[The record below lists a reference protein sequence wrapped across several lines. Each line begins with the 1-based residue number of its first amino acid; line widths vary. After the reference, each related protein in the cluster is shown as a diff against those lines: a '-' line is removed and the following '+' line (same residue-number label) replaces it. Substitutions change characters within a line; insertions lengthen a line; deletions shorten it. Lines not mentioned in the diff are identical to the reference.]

1 MEIYTNGRQQQ
12 ELKRGTTKRIL
23 RVLVIIAMLC
33 CVLSVAFFIFGHY
46 SPGHTKTNPNGS
58 ESLVYSAPETI
69 PDYSGD
75 DYIVLNGGKPCFNQW
90 DIENI
95 TGEHYSELD
104 GLGRCGCAYAMLD
117 RTMMPAE
124 ERGEIGQIKPSG
136 WKQRKYEGIIDSNP
150 PYLYNRCHLIAYA
163 LTGQNAN
170 EQNLITG
177 TGYMNT
183 EIMLPWEEQV
193 MMYLDNSDDH
203 VLYRVTPYFKGREIL
218 ARGVELE
225 AYSVEDKGESLCFH
239 VFIYNVQPGIA
250 IDYSSGES
258 RPME

>member
-1 MEIYTNGRQQQ
+1 MEIYPNDRQQQ
-12 ELKRGTTKRIL
+12 ELKRGTTKRIVH
-23 RVLVIIAMLC
+23 VLVIVVMLC
-33 CVLSVAFFIFGHY
+33 CVLSVAYFIFNHY

-75 DYIVLNGGKPCFNQW
+75 DYIVLNGGEPCFNQW
-90 DIENI
+90 DIDNI

-104 GLGRCGCAYAMLD
+104 GLGRCGAAYAMLD
-117 RTMMPAE
+117 RAMMPTE

-136 WKQRKYEGIIDSNP
+136 WEQRKYEGIIDSNP
-150 PYLYNRCHLIAYA
+150 PYLYNRCHLIAHA

-177 TGYMNT
+177 TRYMNA

-193 MMYLDNSDDH
+193 MMYLDNYDNH
-203 VLYRVTPYFKGREIL
+203 VLYRVTPYFKGRELL
-218 ARGVELE
+218 ARGVEME

-239 VFIYNVQPGIA
+239 VFIYNVQPGIVL
-250 IDYSSGES
+250 DYSSGES
-258 RPME
+258 RPSE